1 MKAIGWSA
9 SLVVQCAVAVWP
21 SMALHAQDRP
31 ALKPFVGET
40 TAEFLARQ
48 KGMPRPP
55 SQAALAPVTIIADP
69 GGHFLTTSRINN
81 TDVRVLIDT
90 GANVVALTRDDAR
103 QLGLSPEPREFTA
116 KISTANGI
124 AFAAPVLLREIS
136 IGEVTVQNVAAV
148 VMPEHRLPVS
158 LLGMSFL
165 SRLSRYEVS
174 GGKLILNR

>member
-9 SLVVQCAVAVWP
+9 LLVVQCAVAVWP

-55 SQAALAPVTIIADP
+55 SQAALAPVTIVADS
-69 GGHFLTTSRINN
+69 GGHFLTTSKINN

-103 QLGLSPEPREFTA
+103 QLGLSPEPRPPTSNLEARGRTA
-116 KISTANGI
+116 IAKASTANC
-124 AFAAPVLLREIS
+124 AMNCS
-136 IGEVTVQNVAAV
+136 TVKSSTQ
-148 VMPEHRLPVS
+148 
-158 LLGMSFL
+158 
-165 SRLSRYEVS
+165 
-174 GGKLILNR
+174 